1 MLLGGMFALGAQ
13 YSPEKDKYMT
23 LAADIAHTCHESYDR
38 AGKLVDYSLWCT
50 HRVIMVLCANKVRF
64 PCVFSIEAR
73 SRSVSL

>member
-38 AGKLVDYSLWCT
+38 AGKLVYCSL
-50 HRVIMVLCANKVRF
+50 
-64 PCVFSIEAR
+64 
-73 SRSVSL
+73 